1 MHQALGTIMREGE
14 LYCVKIAVLK
24 FVNKVCQCLI
34 HNVDSSVT
42 LNRDINRTV
51 GSAAEY
57 LSVNEILDAINK
69 QGIISKIH
77 HVLVQRDCPL

>member
-1 MHQALGTIMREGE
+1 MREGE

-34 HNVDSSVT
+34 HNIDSSAV
-42 LNRDINRTV
+42 LNRDLNRSV
-51 GSAAEY
+51 GSEGEY
-57 LSVNEILDAINK
+57 LSVNEILDSINK

-77 HVLVQRDCPL
+77 NVLVQKDCPLQMISLLL